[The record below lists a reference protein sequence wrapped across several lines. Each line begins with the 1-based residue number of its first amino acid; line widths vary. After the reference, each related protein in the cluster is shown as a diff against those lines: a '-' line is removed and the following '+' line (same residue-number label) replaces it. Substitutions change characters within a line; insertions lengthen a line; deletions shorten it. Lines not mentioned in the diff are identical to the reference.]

1 MVLRSSVFNTL
12 FGPHQREFALEKG
25 LMLFRYIPVF
35 VCVYVCMY
43 VCVCVWCRCHVSL
56 CKWFMCECMSE
67 FINVCV
73 KCFFY
78 LSSICIR

>member
-1 MVLRSSVFNTL
+1 MGLRSCIFNTL

-35 VCVYVCMY
+35 VCVYVCMFVF
-43 VCVCVWCRCHVSL
+43 VCVDVMYLYVSGLCV
-56 CKWFMCECMSE
+56 SE

-73 KCFFY
+73 QGFFY
-78 LSSICIR
+78 LWSIYIR